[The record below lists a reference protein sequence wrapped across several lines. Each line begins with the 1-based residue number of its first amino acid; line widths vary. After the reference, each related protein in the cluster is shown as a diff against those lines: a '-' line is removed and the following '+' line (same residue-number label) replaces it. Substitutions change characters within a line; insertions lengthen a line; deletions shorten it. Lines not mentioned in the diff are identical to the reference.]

1 MSDLV
6 TRMDIALHNR
16 VQSLQETINKFKRK
30 TTAEVHELE
39 DEFYDKIREIENVL
53 ADGRERLSK
62 ASNTIDNVALETLNN
77 IQGWRKRRE
86 IKKLTKEAE
95 KSRHYAEAAVD
106 VAIGALD
113 EAEWAIT
120 RAYVT
125 KEFAENLAEDNAA

>member
-16 VQSLQETINKFKRK
+16 VQSFQDTINKFKRK
-30 TTAEVHELE
+30 TKAEVHELE
-39 DEFYDKIREIENVL
+39 DEFYDKIQDIEDVL
-53 ADGRERLSK
+53 EDGRERIAK
-62 ASNTIDNVALETLNN
+62 ASETIDDMALETLNN
-77 IQGWRKRRE
+77 IQVWRKRRE
-86 IKKLTKEAE
+86 IKKLAKEAE

-125 KEFAENLAEDNAA
+125 KEFAGNLAEENAA